1 MQVIDLLEIA
11 DVSSIAKDHRKRSSL
26 SLSFEVCHYI
36 FNIIE
41 VHLRDIDQSILDPY
55 TLE

>member
-41 VHLRDIDQSILDPY
+41 VDLRDIDQSILDPY